1 MSNINL
7 LQLESEAIVQQPGAI
22 VQQPEAIVQQP
33 EAIIQQPGTVIQQP
47 GAVMQLPCLLLDKL
61 DECLIAYCLQFLPIA
76 SFMRIS
82 KVSRFFHKYMSSI
95 SVRNILFNSFQ
106 FVNHNW
112 LVHSDTLSIGSPDRF
127 RAVKD
132 LTGRRMPCITDIS
145 AFRGRSHSIAVMETF
160 ERRYSLPVSFD
171 LARNAVRILNRWMD
185 EWVDAKILT
194 LQPLRLAGLFSS
206 RSVRRYLINH
216 LRRFYVGGFNQEN
229 SRALQLDCDDEAVG
243 VSLGISAEMELL
255 PEITYDMSEV
265 HRKACPYVQY
275 MGALLTR
282 SYGVSFMRIDPVYI
296 TPGEGREVTGFFMDV
311 TRTDVEALNK
321 VFVELYPRPAFVPIR
336 FD

>member
-1 MSNINL
+1 
-7 LQLESEAIVQQPGAI
+7 
-22 VQQPEAIVQQP
+22 
-33 EAIIQQPGTVIQQP
+33 
-47 GAVMQLPCLLLDKL
+47 
-61 DECLIAYCLQFLPIA
+61 
-76 SFMRIS
+76 
-82 KVSRFFHKYMSSI
+82 
-95 SVRNILFNSFQ
+95 
-106 FVNHNW
+106 
-112 LVHSDTLSIGSPDRF
+112 
-127 RAVKD
+127 
-132 LTGRRMPCITDIS
+132 
-145 AFRGRSHSIAVMETF
+145 METF

-255 PEITYDMSEV
+255 PEITYDMGEV